1 MYFFMLILKQKV
13 TLNFLEHY
21 LFACGYAYQVGPHLF
36 IGTRELMKKK
46 NIGTQDIQ
54 IECHDQILKTIPDT
68 NNKQLLAMHVFG

>member
-1 MYFFMLILKQKV
+1 MYFFMLLLKQKV

-46 NIGTQDIQ
+46 KYRHTRHSNRV
-54 IECHDQILKTIPDT
+54 P
-68 NNKQLLAMHVFG
+68 